1 MRRAVLLLLMTLLAG
16 CTAHGAL
23 APFTPSASTLLG
35 REASSAL
42 TLAGVAKYEGLYS
55 HAGIHVQLSSRAF
68 QAETETDATGQYGF
82 THLASGSYQVSFTK
96 PGYYTQTQAVTL
108 PIASSSVP
116 AVTLTNHRLLYA
128 SSALYDP
135 SRYQARTS
143 LVLTPDRAHL
153 AFVAGNA
160 LTRIAL
166 DGSNPS
172 VVVTFSLASTESID
186 SFDWTNAGLVY
197 AQTGTGSASI
207 WRTSAAD
214 PASPP
219 QLATR
224 SANPLLSPV
233 FSPDGTSIAFLEHQL
248 DPATSSF
255 ELAFYR
261 QNLADQTIAP
271 IGAFDISSAYDY
283 GLGPLAW
290 TPAGLLFHKPMYCAI
305 YQNRHA
311 DGPVGDGIYLL
322 SPDNVST
329 PQGSRLT
336 KLWFYSDYDHCLSSD
351 AQVVYFHDGRR
362 ILARKVNDPSDY
374 DQGAVPVGYDGTAYV
389 ASLVAGPSGDR
400 LYYVSARGIEEMS
413 LLP

>member
-1 MRRAVLLLLMTLLAG
+1 MRRAVLPLLMIVLVG
-16 CTAHGAL
+16 CAPHGAL
-23 APFTPSASTLLG
+23 APLAPNASTLAG
-35 REASSAL
+35 PGAASAL
-42 TLAGVAKYEGLYS
+42 SLAGVAKYEGLYS
-55 HAGIHVQLSSRAF
+55 HAGIHVQLSASAF
-68 QAETETDATGQYGF
+68 QAETETDATGQYSF
-82 THLASGSYQVSFTK
+82 PHLASGSYQLSFTK
-96 PGYYTQTQAVTL
+96 PGYYPQAQVVTL
-108 PIASSSVP
+108 PLAPSSVP
-116 AVTLTNHRLLYA
+116 GVTMTNHRLIYPNA
-128 SSALYDP
+128 ALYDP

-143 LVLTPDRAHL
+143 LVLTPDHAHL
-153 AFVAGNA
+153 AFAEGNA
-160 LTRIAL
+160 LKRIAL

-172 VVVTFSLASTESID
+172 VVVTFSLPATERID
-186 SFDWTNAGLVY
+186 SFDWTSAGLVY

-214 PASPP
+214 PTSPLL
-219 QLATR
+219 LATQ

-233 FSPDGTSIAFLEHQL
+233 FSPDGSAIAFLEHQV
-248 DPATSSF
+248 DPANNSF

-261 QNLADQTIAP
+261 QNLADQAIAP
-271 IGAFDISSAYDY
+271 VGAFDISSSYDY

-322 SPDNVST
+322 SPDNLST

-336 KLWFYSDYDHCLSSD
+336 KLWFYSDYDHCLSTD

-362 ILARKVNDPSDY
+362 ILARKVSDPSDY
-374 DQGAVPVGYDGTAYV
+374 DQGAVPVGYDGSADV
-389 ASLVAGPSGDR
+389 ASLVAGPRGDR
-400 LYYVSARGIEEMS
+400 LYYVSARGVEEMT